1 MPTGHCLRANIT
13 LIPFQEIC
21 DGINRIY
28 TPRQSFLNCQSSPYP
43 FQNFCTTNTDQSGF
57 NKRFTDTNNQMQN
70 GPSRS
75 YKMVQILFLAGD
87 TVKFI
92 GGNFCKISSV
102 LKMRLSGWNFQKK
115 KFEKPLHHS
124 QGKKITVWKVIIY
137 LGYDY
142 LM

>member
-1 MPTGHCLRANIT
+1 
-13 LIPFQEIC
+13 
-21 DGINRIY
+21 
-28 TPRQSFLNCQSSPYP
+28 
-43 FQNFCTTNTDQSGF
+43 
-57 NKRFTDTNNQMQN
+57 MQN

-102 LKMRLSGWNFQKK
+102 LKMSLSGWNFQKK

-137 LGYDY
+137 LSGFWLSNVKLHSKLDCQCYYYTWLKD
-142 LM
+142 LCACQSTVFVLEPPFINCFLKWKIGSSWLVTW